1 MDSVLLATP
10 ADATATEKR
19 HDDHRH
25 KAELIDHYARIA
37 HERGVQIDVDPD
49 GTVHINSEAGVQK
62 RKKHRSPSE
71 RAKSAKRGN
80 DHACAYAYRRKHGHD
95 PPADRGRA
103 EESAISTPAVV
114 EEVAA
119 AQQGTAAEE
128 EAAPEDEAAAA
139 ADAAEAATIETKI
152 NSIVAMGKA
161 PKRRAKKAAE
171 NKRLA
176 VEAVADTTRRHAA
189 SATSDKG
196 VKKKSGV
203 DGTSAKHMHKDKEL
217 EKVVRRLCAD
227 GEERARVRNMV
238 RSAWETR
245 LCEGGEWRG
254 RRVWAERDET
264 RRVRVRGHLF

>member
-1 MDSVLLATP
+1 MKISTPMDSVLLATP

-80 DHACAYAYRRKHGHD
+80 EHTYRRKHGHD
-95 PPADRGRA
+95 PPDDRGRA
-103 EESAISTPAVV
+103 EESAIDCAIS
-114 EEVAA
+114 A
-119 AQQGTAAEE
+119 AQQDMAAEE

-161 PKRRAKKAAE
+161 PKRRGP
-171 NKRLA
+171 
-176 VEAVADTTRRHAA
+176 RRI
-189 SATSDKG
+189 SD
-196 VKKKSGV
+196 
-203 DGTSAKHMHKDKEL
+203 
-217 EKVVRRLCAD
+217 
-227 GEERARVRNMV
+227 
-238 RSAWETR
+238 WQ
-245 LCEGGEWRG
+245 
-254 RRVWAERDET
+254 
-264 RRVRVRGHLF
+264 